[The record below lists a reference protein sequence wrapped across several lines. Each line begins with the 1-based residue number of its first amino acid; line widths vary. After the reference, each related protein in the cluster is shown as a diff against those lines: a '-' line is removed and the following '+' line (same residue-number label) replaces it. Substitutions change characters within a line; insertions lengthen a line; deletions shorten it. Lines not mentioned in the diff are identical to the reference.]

1 MNATARARLNVA
13 LSMAIFGTL
22 PLFVRQVHASSAMI
36 ALLRAAIALV
46 ALASAY
52 LLCGGRGLRV
62 ESKRELLLLASGA
75 AMGVNWILLFEAYN
89 YVSVQIATL
98 LYYFAPVIVAVA
110 GAALFHERMGAKRGL
125 CFVGAAAG
133 LLLTIG
139 PDVFSGSIRPAGVA
153 CGLGAAILYATVI
166 LLNTQIRSVGG
177 VERTI
182 LQFAAATAVLAVYV
196 ALSEGVHLERISGR
210 EWILF
215 FVLGLIHTALAFSMY
230 FSGLARLSGQE
241 AAFLGYID
249 PMVAI
254 LAGCLIL
261 REPTTAV
268 QLLGGAMILAF
279 TLIAQLPGKKTIRGQ
294 GNE

>member
-1 MNATARARLNVA
+1 MNATVRARLNVA
-13 LSMAIFGTL
+13 LSMTIFGTL

-36 ALLRAAIALV
+36 ALMRAAIALI
-46 ALASAY
+46 ALAAVY
-52 LLCGGRGLRV
+52 LLRGGRGLRV
-62 ESKRELLLLASGA
+62 ESKKEMLLLLASGA

-98 LYYFAPVIVAVA
+98 LYYFAPVIVAAA
-110 GAALFHERMGAKRGL
+110 GALLFHERMGVKRGL

-139 PDVFSGSIRPAGVA
+139 PDIFSGSIRPAGVA

-182 LQFAAATAVLAVYV
+182 LQFAAATAVLIVYV
-196 ALSEGVHLERISGR
+196 ALSEGIHLERISGR
-210 EWILF
+210 EWIF
-215 FVLGLIHTALAFSMY
+215 FSMLGLIHTALAFSMY
-230 FSGLARLSGQE
+230 FSGLTRLSGQE

-254 LAGCLIL
+254 LVGCLIL
-261 REPTTAV
+261 REPTTAI

-279 TLIAQLPGKKTIRGQ
+279 TLIAQLPGKKIHSRAKQ
-294 GNE
+294 

>member
-13 LSMAIFGTL
+13 LSMTIFGTL

-36 ALLRAAIALV
+36 ALMRAAIALIV
-46 ALASAY
+46 LAAVY
-52 LLCGGRGLRV
+52 FLRGGRGLRV
-62 ESKRELLLLASGA
+62 ESKKEMLLLLASGA

-98 LYYFAPVIVAVA
+98 LYYFAPVIVAAA
-110 GAALFHERMGAKRGL
+110 GALLFHERMGVKRGL
-125 CFVGAAAG
+125 CFFGAAIG

-139 PDVFSGSIRPAGVA
+139 PDIFSGSIRPAGVA

-182 LQFAAATAVLAVYV
+182 LQFAAATAVLIVYV
-196 ALSEGVHLERISGR
+196 ALSEGIHLERISGR
-210 EWILF
+210 EWIF
-215 FVLGLIHTALAFSMY
+215 FSTLGLIHTALAFSMY

-254 LAGCLIL
+254 LVGCLIL
-261 REPTTAV
+261 REPTTAI

-279 TLIAQLPGKKTIRGQ
+279 TLIAQLPGKIIHSRAKQ
-294 GNE
+294 